1 MIIFVGDIH
10 GKYKKLME
18 QIKRYGI
25 TDSYFIALGDFG
37 VGFYNETYYNTI
49 FNEMNIELDRCNNK
63 IYVLRGNHDNPSYFP
78 SDFGNIKFV
87 EDYTCI
93 QIEGKKI
100 LFLGGACSI
109 DRNERKVNEDY
120 WLDELFID
128 FYTCDEIDNNKI
140 IFRDGTC
147 YNKIK
152 SHEVSY
158 WLDEKFNLEIEK
170 LKTIKCDI
178 VVSHSA
184 PSVCYPYTNIGL
196 LEKCKFDQILYSDIT
211 EERKFLNNAL
221 EILMKNNNITNWYYG
236 HFHHN
241 HVDTI
246 NNIRFEC
253 LDELN
258 FSILD

>member
-1 MIIFVGDIH
+1 MIIFVGDVH
-10 GKYKKLME
+10 GKYNKLME
-18 QIKRYGI
+18 LIKRYGI
-25 TDSYFIALGDFG
+25 SDSYLIALGDFG
-37 VGFYNETYYNTI
+37 VGFYNDTHYNTI

-78 SDFGNIKFV
+78 SGFGNIKFV

-120 WLDELFID
+120 WLDE
-128 FYTCDEIDNNKI
+128 
-140 IFRDGTC
+140 
-147 YNKIK
+147 
-152 SHEVSY
+152 
-158 WLDEKFNLEIEK
+158 KFNLEIEK

-184 PSVCYPYTNIGL
+184 PSVCYPYTNLGL

-211 EERKFLNNAL
+211 EERKELNIAL

>member
-1 MIIFVGDIH
+1 MIIFVGDVH
-10 GKYKKLME
+10 EKYKKLME
-18 QIKRYGI
+18 LIKRYGI
-25 TDSYFIALGDFG
+25 SDSYFIALGDFG
-37 VGFYNETYYNTI
+37 VGFYNDTHYNTI

-78 SDFGNIKFV
+78 SNFGNIKFV
-87 EDYTCI
+87 EDYACI
-93 QIEGKKI
+93 ELEGKKI

-120 WLDELFID
+120 WLDE
-128 FYTCDEIDNNKI
+128 
-140 IFRDGTC
+140 
-147 YNKIK
+147 
-152 SHEVSY
+152 
-158 WLDEKFNLEIEK
+158 KFNLDIEK

-184 PSVCYPYTNIGL
+184 PSICYPYTNIGL
-196 LEKCKFDQILYSDIT
+196 LERCKFDQILYSDIT
-211 EERKFLNNAL
+211 EERKFLNIAL

>member
-1 MIIFVGDIH
+1 MIIFVGDVH

-18 QIKRYGI
+18 LIKRYGI
-25 TDSYFIALGDFG
+25 SDSYFIALGDFG
-37 VGFYNETYYNTI
+37 VGFYNESHYNTI
-49 FNEMNIELDRCNNK
+49 FNEMNTELDRCNNK

-87 EDYTCI
+87 EDYTS
-93 QIEGKKI
+93 IEIESKKI

-120 WLDELFID
+120 WLDE
-128 FYTCDEIDNNKI
+128 
-140 IFRDGTC
+140 
-147 YNKIK
+147 
-152 SHEVSY
+152 
-158 WLDEKFNLEIEK
+158 KFNLDNEK
-170 LKTIKCDI
+170 LETIKCDI

-196 LEKCKFDQILYSDIT
+196 LERCKFDQILYSDIT
-211 EERKFLNNAL
+211 EERKFLNIAL

-253 LDELN
+253 LDELK
-258 FSILD
+258 FTILD

>member
-1 MIIFVGDIH
+1 MIMFVGDVH

-18 QIKRYGI
+18 LIKRYGI
-25 TDSYFIALGDFG
+25 SDSYFIALGDFG
-37 VGFYNETYYNTI
+37 VGFYNESHYNTI
-49 FNEMNIELDRCNNK
+49 FNEMNTELDRCNNK

-87 EDYTCI
+87 EDYASI
-93 QIEGKKI
+93 EIEGKKI

-120 WLDELFID
+120 WLDE
-128 FYTCDEIDNNKI
+128 
-140 IFRDGTC
+140 
-147 YNKIK
+147 
-152 SHEVSY
+152 
-158 WLDEKFNLEIEK
+158 KFNLDIKK
-170 LKTIKCDI
+170 LETIKCDI

-184 PSVCYPYTNIGL
+184 PSNCYPYTNVGL
-196 LEKCKFDQILYSDIT
+196 LERCKFDQILYSDIT
-211 EERKFLNNAL
+211 EERKFLNIAL

-246 NNIRFEC
+246 NNIRFDC